1 MIKIAVTGGIA
12 CGKSLFG
19 ELLAQN
25 DKVELFDADDV
36 VRQMHEPNMQGAK
49 LVAST
54 FGDEYILP
62 NGATNKTALA
72 ELVFKDAN
80 AREKLNSLFH
90 PIVRQELISKQNL
103 NLSKPIKIA
112 LIPLLFESGWETDW
126 DLSVCVITTAE
137 EQLKR
142 LLTRGHTLEHAKQR
156 IASQM
161 SNTEREARADIVIRN
176 DGSKEQLKEA
186 ADALLRY
193 VMEKI

>member
-19 ELLAQN
+19 ELLAKN
-25 DKVELFDADDV
+25 DKVEIFDADNI
-36 VRQMHEPNMQGAK
+36 VREMHEPNMQGAK
-49 LVAST
+49 LIAAT
-54 FGDEYILP
+54 FGNEYLRP

-72 ELVFKDAN
+72 ELVFNDAD

-90 PIVRQELISKQNL
+90 PIVRQELVTKQNL
-103 NLSKPIKIA
+103 NPSKPIKVA
-112 LIPLLFESGWETDW
+112 LIPLLFESEWEGDW
-126 DLSVCVITTAE
+126 DLTVCVTASDD

-161 SNTEREARADIVIRN
+161 PNAEKEARADIIIRN
-176 DGSKEQLKEA
+176 DGSIEQLKEA
-186 ADALLRY
+186 AGALLRY
-193 VMEKI
+193 VMEKK

>member
-25 DKVELFDADDV
+25 DKVEVFDADDL

-49 LVAST
+49 LIAST

-103 NLSKPIKIA
+103 NLSKPIKVA
-112 LIPLLFESGWETDW
+112 LIPLLFESGWEADW
-126 DLSVCVITTAE
+126 DLTVCVTASDD

-142 LLTRGHTLEHAKQR
+142 LLTRGHTLEHANQR

-161 SNTEREARADIVIRN
+161 PNAEKEARADIVIRN
-176 DGSKEQLKEA
+176 YVSIEHLNEA
-186 ADALLRY
+186 AGALLRY
-193 VMEKI
+193 VMEKK